1 MWTQCSQFE
10 SRLPRFTVVL
20 SLFAKSERDA
30 LVVSRHMTTPTECG
44 NKMAATSIEPSRVR
58 AYHDNLKWRM
68 VYQQEA
74 LKLPYTI
81 IAKNLGI
88 DTATVW
94 RTTQRFEKTGS
105 VSKKQYTRD
114 NLPRKV
120 SEMIKLVVLH
130 IVLENPG
137 IYLREIQS
145 KVEHLTGSD
154 LLLSTICHLLQ
165 EQHFS
170 RKKMKLIARQR
181 DEFTRAI
188 YAAEVPLYN
197 PEMFI
202 FLDET
207 GSDRCNALRKYGY
220 SF

>member
-1 MWTQCSQFE
+1 
-10 SRLPRFTVVL
+10 
-20 SLFAKSERDA
+20 
-30 LVVSRHMTTPTECG
+30 MTTPTECG

-58 AYHDNLKWRM
+58 AYHDDLKWRM

-74 LKLPYTI
+74 LHNYTI
-81 IAKNLGI
+81 IAKNLGV

-94 RTTQRFEKTGS
+94 RTVQRFEKTGS

-114 NLPRKV
+114 SLPRKV
-120 SEMIKLVVLH
+120 NKMINLVVLH

-154 LLLSTICHLLQ
+154 LLLSTICHLLHK
-165 EQHFS
+165 QHFS

-188 YAAEVPLYN
+188 YMLQRCHCIIQKCL
-197 PEMFI
+197 F
-202 FLDET
+202 FLMRLGVIDVVH
-207 GSDRCNALRKYGY
+207 
-220 SF
+220 